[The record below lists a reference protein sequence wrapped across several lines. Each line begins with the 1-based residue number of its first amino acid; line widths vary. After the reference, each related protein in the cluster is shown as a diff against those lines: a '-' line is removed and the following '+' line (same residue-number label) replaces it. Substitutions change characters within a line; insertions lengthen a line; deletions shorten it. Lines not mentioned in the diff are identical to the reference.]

1 MDIKDKIN
9 AAPKFK
15 GEVKIKKES
24 EGFKFFKMFFAG
36 SFKDACKYA
45 FSNVLIPHTKDAI
58 CRTSTN
64 MINYWVN
71 GDKVPMNYVGPAKVS
86 YNSGNVRSYDSYY
99 RNVQAAPAVD
109 PKLQSSNHVY
119 NLSSLISFTDPGDA
133 QIALNIAKEA
143 IAEFQVL
150 SVAEFIDICD
160 TKRVIKP
167 AFTDNSYGWRSL
179 EAAKV
184 FRKDNGEWGISM
196 PKAIVIENK
205 GR

>member
-1 MDIKDKIN
+1 MENKDKN
-9 AAPKFK
+9 TTTPNFK
-15 GEVKIKKES
+15 GKVKVTQES
-24 EGFKFFKMFFAG
+24 EGFKFVKMFFAG

-45 FSNVLIPHTKDAI
+45 FMNVLIPHAKDTI

-64 MINYWVN
+64 VINYWVN
-71 GDKVPMNYVGPAKVS
+71 GDKAPMGYQGPAKVS

-99 RNVQAAPAVD
+99 RGINATPPVD
-109 PKLQSSNHVY
+109 NRVQSSNHVY
-119 NLSSLISFTDPGDA
+119 NLSSLISFSDPGDA

-143 IAEFQVL
+143 INEFHVL

-160 TKRVIKP
+160 KDRVIKP

-179 EAAKV
+179 DDAKV
-184 FRKDNGEWGISM
+184 YRRDDGWWSINM